1 MKPEATS
8 TLGRFAT
15 RHALSIA
22 FIAAA
27 LCLAGVFCALRMP
40 SSVFP
45 QTNFPRVVILVNNGI
60 MPADE
65 MMATVTRPI
74 EEAMKD
80 IPGALTVRSATKRG
94 SAQVNVFFN
103 WNVDMT
109 QSELYV
115 LGRLS
120 QIRGDL
126 PATAATEIE
135 RVTFSAFPIIG
146 ISLTSSNR
154 SITSLWETANYE
166 LKPRFLQIPGV
177 ARVEITGGRAPE
189 FHVVVDPLR
198 LQAAGLGLTDVSDA
212 LAKNNLFAP
221 AGMMEENYHLYLTTV
236 DGRVHSATDIE
247 KLVIVARGGHPVQV
261 KDVARVER
269 GAEPVFLSVTA
280 QGRDAVLL
288 NIQSQADGSTL
299 DIAAAL
305 KTQLEQ
311 LRRELPPDIQLAF
324 FYDQSLFVRDSVG
337 SVWDAI
343 VFGLILSVLIL
354 YFFLKNW
361 GSVWTAIVTIPITV
375 LITLVAMKLANMS
388 FNMMTLGG
396 IAASI
401 GLVIDNAIVVVEAM
415 CVKIAAGRPRLA
427 GIQEAIGE
435 ILTPLIGST
444 LTPVVVFIP
453 LAFLSGITGVF
464 FRALALTMVVSLL
477 TSLVLALTLTP
488 SLAAWFIRGRE
499 KMEHGHAPNNP
510 EGGWLLARVIR
521 IYERALR
528 AALRFRWLTLLAC
541 GTVLIASVFIYAQLQ
556 SDFLPDFDE
565 GGFVID
571 YWAPPGTSLTETS
584 RQLDAVEKIL
594 SANPDV
600 ESYSRRL
607 GAEMGMFITE
617 PYRGDF
623 AVKLKRDR
631 KHSTDEVIAGL
642 RHTFTGQFPAFRW
655 DFPGI
660 LTDVIGDLQLTPDP
674 VEIKLFS
681 PDLSWLQRAAPRVE
695 EEIKKIPGV
704 VDTFDGLTE
713 TGPSVNFRVRPA
725 DAARFGL
732 SVQDIAET
740 VSTAL
745 LGQTASYVLDGDRTV
760 NIRVLAE
767 PERVKPLANLSELP
781 LRTASGAVVR
791 LNQVADVTEEPS
803 EVELVRDDLRQDIIV
818 SARLEGRDLGS
829 AMKAIQAQLGQD
841 KWLPP
846 GTVQYGGLYQ
856 QQQESFR
863 NLLVVLLAAIVLV
876 FTVLLVEFRSFNEPL
891 AIVFGA
897 ILALFGTVAALWLA
911 GITLNI
917 VSFLGA
923 IIGVGIVAKNG
934 ILMLDFVQQLEAGGV
949 ELAEALVRSGHRRLR
964 PVLMTSLAAALGML
978 PLAWGIGSGAEML
991 RPLAI
996 AVIGALC
1003 ISVLLSLVATPVCYY
1018 LLRTHKKISHPTQ
1031 TNEGNSPLHS

>member
-1 MKPEATS
+1 MKPDATS
-8 TLGRFAT
+8 FIGRFAT
-15 RHALSIA
+15 KHSLSIT

-27 LCLAGVFCALRMP
+27 LCLAGIFCALRMP

-45 QTNFPRVVILVNNGI
+45 QTNFPRVVVIANNGI
-60 MPADE
+60 TPADE

-74 EEAMKD
+74 EEALKE
-80 IPGALTVRSATKRG
+80 IPGALTVQSATKRG
-94 SAQVNVFFN
+94 SAEINVFFN
-103 WNVDMT
+103 WNVNMT

-115 LGRLS
+115 LGRLA
-120 QIRGDL
+120 QIRGEL
-126 PATAATEIE
+126 PPTAETEIE

-154 SITSLWETANYE
+154 DITSLWETANYE

-177 ARVEITGGRAPE
+177 ARVEIIGGRAPE
-189 FHVVVDPLR
+189 FHVVVDPLK
-198 LQAAGLGLTDVSDA
+198 LQANGLGLSDVSDA
-212 LAKNNLFAP
+212 LTKNNLFAP

-236 DGRVHSATDIE
+236 DGRVHSADEIGN
-247 KLVIVARGGHPVQV
+247 LVIAVHGSHPVQI

-269 GAEPVFLSVTA
+269 GPEPDFKSVTA

-288 NIQSQADGSTL
+288 NIQSQSDGSSL
-299 DIAAAL
+299 DIANAL
-305 KTQLEQ
+305 KIQLQQ
-311 LRRELPPDIQLAF
+311 LQKELPPDMHLGF
-324 FYDQSLFVRDSVG
+324 YYDQSLFVRDSIS

-343 VFGLILSVLIL
+343 IFGLILSVLIL
-354 YFFLKNW
+354 FLFLKNW
-361 GSVWTAIVTIPITV
+361 GSVWTAIVTIPISV
-375 LITLVAMKLANMS
+375 LITFVAMKLAGMS

-401 GLVIDNAIVVVEAM
+401 GLIIDDAIVVVEAIYS
-415 CVKIAAGRPRLA
+415 KIAAGRPRLVA
-427 GIQEAIGE
+427 IQEAIGE
-435 ILTPLIGST
+435 ILRPIISST

-477 TSLVLALTLTP
+477 TSLVLALSLTP
-488 SLAAWFIRGRE
+488 SLAAWFIRDRE
-499 KMEHGHAPNNP
+499 KLEHGHAPKNLD
-510 EGGWLLARVIR
+510 GGFLLSRVIR

-528 AALRFRWLTLLAC
+528 AALRFRWITLLAC
-541 GTVLIASVFIYAQLQ
+541 GAVVVSSVFIYRQLD
-556 SDFLPDFDE
+556 SDFLPAFDE

-571 YWAPPGTSLTETS
+571 FWAPPGTSLTETS
-584 RQLDAVEKIL
+584 RQLDAAEKIL

-600 ESYSRRL
+600 EGYSRRL
-607 GAEMGMFITE
+607 GAEMGMFVTE
-617 PYRGDF
+617 AYRGDF

-631 KHSTDEVIAGL
+631 KHSTDEVIAEL
-642 RHTFTGQFPAFRW
+642 RHTYNEQFPAFRW

-660 LTDVIGDLQLTPDP
+660 LADVIGDLQLTPDP
-674 VEIKLFS
+674 VEIKIFS
-681 PDLSWLQRAAPRVE
+681 PDLNWLKQTAPRVE

-704 VDTFDGLTE
+704 VDTFNGLTE
-713 TGPSVNFRVRPA
+713 TGPSINFRTRPA

-732 SVQDIAET
+732 SVQVIAEA
-740 VSTAL
+740 VNTAL
-745 LGQTASYVLDGDRTV
+745 LGQTASYVLEGDRIV

-767 PERVKPLANLSELP
+767 PKSVNQISALRELP
-781 LRTASGAVVR
+781 LRTANGAVVR
-791 LNQVADVTEEPS
+791 LNQVADVSEEPS

-829 AMKAIQAQLGQD
+829 AMKEIQEKLSQL

-846 GTVQYGGLYQ
+846 GTIEYGGLYQ
-856 QQQESFR
+856 QQQESFH
-863 NLLVVLLAAIVLV
+863 NLLMVLLAAILLV
-876 FTVLLVEFRSFNEPL
+876 FTVLLVEFRSFNEPV

-897 ILALFGTVAALWLA
+897 ILAMFGTVTALWIT

-934 ILMLDFVQQLEAGGV
+934 ILMLDFVQQLEADGV
-949 ELAEALVRSGHRRLR
+949 ELVEALVRSGHRRLR

-991 RPLAI
+991 RPLAV

-1003 ISVLLSLVATPVCYY
+1003 ISVLLSLVATPTVYY
-1018 LLRTHKKISHPTQ
+1018 LLLRPSKKTVLQKLASR
-1031 TNEGNSPLHS
+1031 E

>member
-1 MKPEATS
+1 MKPDATS
-8 TLGRFAT
+8 PLGRFAT
-15 RHALSIA
+15 HHALSIT

-27 LCLAGVFCALRMP
+27 LCLAGIFCALRMP

-45 QTNFPRVVILVNNGI
+45 QTNFPRVVILANNGI

-80 IPGALTVRSATKRG
+80 IPGAVTVRSATKRG
-94 SAQVNVFFN
+94 SAQINVFFN
-103 WNVDMT
+103 WDVDMA

-115 LGRLS
+115 LGRIS
-120 QIRGDL
+120 QIRGEL
-126 PATAATEIE
+126 PATAETEIE
-135 RVTFSAFPIIG
+135 RVTFSIFPIIG

-154 SITSLWETANYE
+154 DIMSLWEKANYE

-177 ARVEITGGRAPE
+177 ARVEITGGREPE
-189 FHVVVDPLR
+189 FHVVVDPLK
-198 LQAAGLGLTDVSDA
+198 LQAAGLGLSDVSDA
-212 LAKNNLFAP
+212 LTKNNLFAS

-236 DGRVHSATDIE
+236 DGRVHSAADIE
-247 KLVIVARGGHPVQV
+247 NLVIAVHGNHPVQV
-261 KDVARVER
+261 RDVARVER
-269 GAEPVFLSVTA
+269 GPKPVFKSVTA

-288 NIQSQADGSTL
+288 NIQSQAGGSTL

-305 KTQLEQ
+305 KKELQQ
-311 LRRELPPDIQLAF
+311 LRQELPPDMHLAF
-324 FYDQSLFVRDSVG
+324 YYDQSLFVRDSVS
-337 SVWDAI
+337 SVWSAI
-343 VFGLILSVLIL
+343 IFGLILSVLIL

-361 GSVWTAIVTIPITV
+361 GSVWTAVVTIPISV
-375 LITLVAMKLANMS
+375 LITFVAMKLAGMS

-401 GLVIDNAIVVVEAM
+401 GLIIDDAIVVVEAIYS
-415 CVKIAAGRPRLA
+415 KIASGRPRLA
-427 GIQEAIGE
+427 AIQEAIGE
-435 ILTPLIGST
+435 ILRPIISST

-453 LAFLSGITGVF
+453 LAFLTGIAGVF

-488 SLAAWFIRGRE
+488 SLAAWFIRDRN
-499 KMEHGHAPNNP
+499 KLEHGHAPKNLD
-510 EGGWLLARVIR
+510 GGFLLTRVIR

-528 AALRFRWLTLLAC
+528 LVLRFRWITLLAC
-541 GTVLIASVFIYAQLQ
+541 GAVLLSSVFIYRQLN
-556 SDFLPDFDE
+556 SDFLPEFDE

-571 YWAPPGTSLTETS
+571 FWAPSGTSLTETS
-584 RQLDAVEKIL
+584 RQLEAVERIL

-607 GAEMGMFITE
+607 GAEMGPFVTE
-617 PYRGDF
+617 AYRGDF
-623 AVKLKRDR
+623 AVKLKPGR
-631 KHSTDEVIAGL
+631 KHSTDEVIAEL
-642 RHTFTGQFPAFRW
+642 RHTYNEQFPAFRW

-660 LTDVIGDLQLTPDP
+660 LTDVIGDLQMTPNP

-681 PDLSWLQRAAPRVE
+681 PDLKWLKQVAPRVE
-695 EEIKKIPGV
+695 EEIKKIPGI

-713 TGPSVNFRVRPA
+713 TGPSINLRVRPA

-732 SVQDIAET
+732 SVQDIAA
-740 VSTAL
+740 VVNTAL
-745 LGQTASYVLDGDRTV
+745 LGQIASSVLEGDRIV
-760 NIRVLAE
+760 NIRVLANPKSVDE
-767 PERVKPLANLSELP
+767 IYTLRELS
-781 LRTASGAVVR
+781 LRAASGSVVR
-791 LNQVADVTEEPS
+791 LSQVADVTEEPS

-829 AMKAIQAQLGQD
+829 AMKEIQAKLGQA

-846 GTVQYGGLYQ
+846 GTIEYGGLYQ

-863 NLLVVLLAAIVLV
+863 NLVMVLLAAILLV
-876 FTVLLVEFRSFNEPL
+876 FTVLLIEFRSFNEPV

-897 ILALFGTVAALWLA
+897 ILAMFGTVVALWLT

-934 ILMLDFVQQLEAGGV
+934 ILMLDFVQQLEADNV
-949 ELAEALVRSGHRRLR
+949 ELVEALVRSGHRRLR

-978 PLAWGIGSGAEML
+978 PLAWGIGSGADML

-1003 ISVLLSLVATPVCYY
+1003 ISVLLSLVATPVVYY
-1018 LLRTHKKISHPTQ
+1018 ILRTIKNPRPNTG
-1031 TNEGNSPLHS
+1031 TVA

>member
-1 MKPEATS
+1 MKPDATS
-8 TLGRFAT
+8 SLGRFAT
-15 RHALSIA
+15 RHALSIT
-22 FIAAA
+22 FIAVA
-27 LCLAGVFCALRMP
+27 LCLAGVLSALRTP

-45 QTNFPRVVILVNNGI
+45 QTDFPRVVVLVNNGI

-74 EEAMKD
+74 EEVMKD
-80 IPGALTVRSATKRG
+80 IPGAISVRSATERG
-94 SAQVNVFFN
+94 SAQINVFFN
-103 WNVDMT
+103 WHVDM
-109 QSELYV
+109 QRSELYV

-120 QIRGDL
+120 EIRSDL
-126 PATAATEIE
+126 PATAATEVS
-135 RVTFSAFPIIG
+135 RLTFSAFPIIG

-154 SITSLWETANYE
+154 DIMDLWETANYK
-166 LKPRFLQIPGV
+166 LKPLFLQIPGV
-177 ARVEITGGRAPE
+177 AKVELTGGHVPE
-189 FHVVVDPLR
+189 YHVILNPLK
-198 LQAAGLGLTDVSDA
+198 LQAVHLGLQDVADA
-212 LAKNNLFAP
+212 LNKNNLIAP

-236 DGRVHSATDIE
+236 DGRVHSPEDIGNV
-247 KLVIVARGGHPVQV
+247 VIAVNGGHPVQI

-269 GAEPVFLSVTA
+269 GPEPAFTVVTA
-280 QGRDAVLL
+280 QGRNAVLL
-288 NIQSQADGSTL
+288 NIHSQPDGSTV

-305 KTQLEQ
+305 NEQMRQ
-311 LRRELPPDIQLAF
+311 LRQELPPDMHLAF
-324 FYDQSLFVRDSVG
+324 FYDQSQFVRDSVS

-343 VFGLILSVLIL
+343 IFGLILSVFIL

-361 GSVWTAIVTIPITV
+361 GSVWTAIMTIPISV
-375 LITLVAMKLANMS
+375 LITFVAMKLANMS

-401 GLVIDNAIVVVEAM
+401 GLIIDNAIIVVEAM
-415 CVKIAAGRPRLA
+415 CVRIAAGRPRLV

-435 ILTPLIGST
+435 ILKPLIGST

-453 LAFLSGITGVF
+453 LAFLTGVAGVF

-488 SLAAWFIRGRE
+488 SLAAWFIRERE
-499 KMEHGHAPNNP
+499 KMEHGHAPAGL
-510 EGGWLLARVIR
+510 EGGFLLTRVIW
-521 IYERALR
+521 IYERAVR
-528 AALRFRWLTLLAC
+528 AALRHRWLTLLAC
-541 GTVLIASVFIYAQLQ
+541 GLVFASAIFIYRQLET
-556 SDFLPDFDE
+556 DFLPDFDE

-584 RQLDAVEKIL
+584 RQLNGAEALIR
-594 SANPDV
+594 ANPDV

-607 GAEMGMFITE
+607 GTQLGLFITE
-617 PYRGDF
+617 PYSGDF
-623 AVKLKRDR
+623 LVRLKPDR
-631 KHSTDEVIAGL
+631 KHPTEEVIAGF
-642 RHTFTGQFPAFRW
+642 RHTFNEQFPAFRW

-660 LTDVIGDLQLTPDP
+660 LTDLIGDLQLTPNP

-681 PDLSWLQRAAPRVE
+681 TDLKWLKQTAPRVE
-695 EEIKKIPGV
+695 EQIKKIPGV

-713 TGPSVNFRVRPA
+713 TGPSINLRVRSA

-732 SVQDIAET
+732 SVQDIAAA
-740 VSTAL
+740 VNTAL
-745 LGQTASYVLDGDRTV
+745 LGQISSSVLEGDRIV
-760 NIRVLAE
+760 NIRVVADPKSVNRLAAL
-767 PERVKPLANLSELP
+767 RELP
-781 LRTASGAVVR
+781 LRTTTGAVVR
-791 LNQVADVTEEPS
+791 LDQVADVTEEPS
-803 EVELVRDDLRQDIIV
+803 EVELDRDDLRQDIIV

-829 AMKAIQAQLGQD
+829 AMKEIQDKLSQD

-846 GTVQYGGLYQ
+846 GTVQYSGLYQ

-863 NLLVVLLAAIVLV
+863 NLVLVLLAAILLV
-876 FTVLLVEFRSFNEPL
+876 FTVLLIEFRSFYEPV

-897 ILALFGTVAALWLA
+897 LLALFGTVAALWIT

-949 ELAEALVRSGHRRLR
+949 DLVEALVRSGHRRLR

-978 PLAWGIGSGAEML
+978 PLAVGVGSGADML

-1003 ISVLLSLVATPVCYY
+1003 ISVLLSLVATPVVYY
-1018 LLRTHKKISHPTQ
+1018 ILRLREKPALQKLAPQ
-1031 TNEGNSPLHS
+1031 D